1 MKTRKM
7 KYLVAAIAAGM
18 MGFTGAASAGG
29 THAVSVSASVNQVCQ
44 IIDATSTLGF
54 GALDPATGGAV
65 SAVWSGGSFRCT
77 KGSTFTVTSDDGLW
91 ESAAGGGNNRMRLTG
106 AVGVGCANSYEC
118 IRYTLTHVAT
128 GSGLGHGAG
137 NNLSFAV
144 TGSTALVDYTNA
156 NFGNYTD
163 TVTLTVSP

>member
-1 MKTRKM
+1 MRTSNT
-7 KYLVAAIAAGM
+7 KYLATALVAGLV
-18 MGFTGAASAGG
+18 GFSGAASAAG

-54 GALDPATGGAV
+54 GALDPAAGGV
-65 SAVWSGGSFRCT
+65 VNAVWSGGSFRCT

-91 ESAAGGGNNRMRLTG
+91 ESAAGGANNRMRLTG
-106 AVGVGCANSYEC
+106 ASGAACANAYEC
-118 IRYTLTHVAT
+118 IRYTLTKVAT
-128 GSGLGHGAG
+128 GTGTGLGAS

-144 TGSTALVDYTNA
+144 TGQTALADYTNA
-156 NFGNYTD
+156 NFGGYTD